1 MPEQTRV
8 GELFE
13 VRAWIHLGTLT
24 PADLAVQVHLGK
36 LRESRE
42 IINPD
47 SDPDGRAGPGDRR
60 GHGVPRGFPCQ
71 TSGTHGLTVRVVAH
85 HEDLGHPHET
95 GLIAWA
101 S

>member
-13 VRAWIHLGTLT
+13 VGAWIELGTLN

-42 IINPD
+42 IISPELIPMAAQGPAT
-47 SDPDGRAGPGDRR
+47 SEGTPFRAA
-60 GHGVPRGFPCQ
+60 FPCK
-71 TSGTHGLTVRVVAH
+71 TSGTHGLTVRVTPH